1 MTSRS
6 DSTSPTPAPADRAPA
21 PELRGRSWLNTG
33 GAELDLAALRGK
45 IVLLDFWTFCCVNC
59 LHVLDEL
66 RPLEEKYAQ
75 ELVVIGVH
83 SPKFE
88 FEKDPEAL
96 QANIERYEV
105 THPVIDDPELAT
117 WTAYGARA
125 WPTLMVLDTHGRIA
139 GNLSGEGHA
148 QNLDALIGRLITEGE
163 ADGSL
168 RRGPAPT
175 VLAERPEQT
184 LRFPSK
190 LALLPDGRLVVSDP
204 GQHRLVIFQSDGQTV
219 GEVIGTGERGHADGE
234 AASAQFAEPNGV
246 LPLPED
252 VAEQVGYDLL
262 VADTANHLLRGVKL
276 GRDRLLRSRTASAVT
291 TVAGSGAQWMQGDE
305 LPRGE
310 GDPLSFALSTPWD
323 LAWSHVLGRA
333 VITMAGI
340 HQMWTFDPVTGTLL
354 VLAGT
359 TQEGLVDG
367 PVVGSWWAQPSGVD
381 ELPDGRLV
389 IADSETSAVRILDP
403 RTMRVSTAVGVGLFD
418 FGHVDGPA
426 HRARLQH
433 PLGVTALPDGRIA
446 VADTYNGAIRI
457 VDLGETGATAAESTQ
472 TQPTPQIQ
480 PIAAITG
487 LSGLGGASGGTG
499 GASGQQAGTDGA
511 AAAGSRAEGQS
522 AAGQAAAGQGADG
535 PSATGSGAA
544 GQGADANLADA
555 GPFPAASVI
564 TVATDLKEPSDAIVG
579 PPVDGIGQLVVVE
592 SGSHKVTWVPVAK
605 AAERMIDEGQQRSE
619 RPVTEVGPGQLRIRV
634 LFTPPQGHKLDDSM
648 GPSTQVSIT
657 TTPSALV
664 AEGGGTDTALE
675 RTVQLDPAYSE
686 GVLHVNARAA
696 SCDADPAVEFPACHM
711 HQQDWGV
718 PIRVVDGAPTE
729 LDLSLLD

>member
-1 MTSRS
+1 MS
-6 DSTSPTPAPADRAPA
+6 TPADPSQPLSARAHGSP
-21 PELRGRSWLNTG
+21 LRGRAWLNTG
-33 GAELDLAALRGK
+33 GVELDLEDLRGK

-66 RPLEEKYAQ
+66 RPLEEKWSQ

-96 QANIERYEV
+96 ADNIERYEV
-105 THPVIDDPELAT
+105 SHPVLDDPELRT
-117 WTAYGARA
+117 WSEYGARA

-148 QNLDALIGRLITEGE
+148 GNLDSLIERLVAEGE

-175 VLAERPEQT
+175 VLTERTPQT
-184 LRFPSK
+184 LRYPSK
-190 LALLPDGRLVVSDP
+190 VTSLRDGRVVVSDA
-204 GQHRLVIFQSDGQTV
+204 GQHRIVVFRPDGVTV
-219 GEVIGTGERGHADGE
+219 DEVIGEGIRGHVDGE
-234 AASAQFAEPNGV
+234 AEQARFAEPNGI
-246 LPLPED
+246 LELPEE
-252 VAEQVGYDLL
+252 VAEEVGYDLL

-276 GRDRLLRSRTASAVT
+276 GQDRLLRARTATEVV
-291 TVAGSGAQWMQGDE
+291 TVAGTGQQWMQGRP

-310 GDPLSFALSTPWD
+310 GDPRSFDLSTPWD
-323 LAWSHVLGRA
+323 LTWSNVLNRS

-340 HQMWTFDPVTGTLL
+340 HQMWMFDPVVQGLA

-403 RTMRVSTAVGVGLFD
+403 RVMQVSTLVGEGLFD
-418 FGHVDGPA
+418 YGHVDGA
-426 HRARLQH
+426 AATARLQH

-446 VADTYNGAIRI
+446 VADTYNGAIRLI
-457 VDLGETGATAAESTQ
+457 DEHGAE
-472 TQPTPQIQ
+472 
-480 PIAAITG
+480 
-487 LSGLGGASGGTG
+487 
-499 GASGQQAGTDGA
+499 D
-511 AAAGSRAEGQS
+511 
-522 AAGQAAAGQGADG
+522 D
-535 PSATGSGAA
+535 SAT
-544 GQGADANLADA
+544 
-555 GPFPAASVI
+555 VV
-564 TVATDLKEPSDAIVG
+564 TVATDLREPSDARVG
-579 PPVDGIGQLVVVE
+579 PPVDGIGQLIVVE
-592 SGSHKVTWVPVAK
+592 SGAHRLTWVPVAK
-605 AAERMIDEGQQRSE
+605 AAERVIDEGAQRSE
-619 RPVTEVGPGQLRIRV
+619 RPVTEVGPGPLRVRV
-634 LFTPPQGHKLDDSM
+634 LFTPPEGHKLDDSL

-657 TTPSALV
+657 TSPASMIRDGA
-664 AEGGGTDTALE
+664 GTGTELE
-675 RTVQLDPAYSE
+675 RVLELDPSITE

-696 SCDADPAVEFPACHM
+696 SCDADPTVEFPACHM

-718 PIRVVDGAPTE
+718 PIRVVEGGPDH
-729 LDLSLLD
+729 LDLSLLA

>member
-1 MTSRS
+1 MS
-6 DSTSPTPAPADRAPA
+6 TPADPSQPLSARAHGSP
-21 PELRGRSWLNTG
+21 LRGRAWLNTG
-33 GAELDLAALRGK
+33 GVELDLEDLRGK

-66 RPLEEKYAQ
+66 RPLEEKWSQ

-96 QANIERYEV
+96 ADNIERYEV
-105 THPVIDDPELAT
+105 SHPVLDDPELRT
-117 WTAYGARA
+117 WSEYGARA

-148 QNLDALIGRLITEGE
+148 ANLDALIERLVAEGE

-175 VLAERPEQT
+175 VLTERTAQT
-184 LRFPSK
+184 LRYPSK
-190 LALLPDGRLVVSDP
+190 VTSLRDGRVVVSDA
-204 GQHRLVIFQSDGQTV
+204 GQHRIVVFRPDGVTV
-219 GEVIGTGERGHADGE
+219 DEVIGEGIRGHVDGDAE
-234 AASAQFAEPNGV
+234 QARFAEPNGV
-246 LPLPED
+246 LELPEE
-252 VAEQVGYDLL
+252 VAEEVGYDLL

-276 GRDRLLRSRTASAVT
+276 GQDRLLRARTATEVM
-291 TVAGSGAQWMQGDE
+291 TVAGTGQQWMQGRP

-310 GDPLSFALSTPWD
+310 DDPRSFDLSTPWD
-323 LAWSHVLGRA
+323 LAWSTVLNRS

-340 HQMWTFDPVTGTLL
+340 HQMWMFDPVVQGLA

-403 RTMRVSTAVGVGLFD
+403 RVMRVSTLVGEGLFD
-418 FGHVDGPA
+418 YGHVDGA
-426 HRARLQH
+426 AATARLQH

-446 VADTYNGAIRI
+446 VADTYNGAIRLI
-457 VDLGETGATAAESTQ
+457 DEHGAE
-472 TQPTPQIQ
+472 
-480 PIAAITG
+480 
-487 LSGLGGASGGTG
+487 
-499 GASGQQAGTDGA
+499 D
-511 AAAGSRAEGQS
+511 
-522 AAGQAAAGQGADG
+522 D
-535 PSATGSGAA
+535 SAT
-544 GQGADANLADA
+544 
-555 GPFPAASVI
+555 VV
-564 TVATDLKEPSDAIVG
+564 TVATDLREPSDARVG
-579 PPVDGIGQLVVVE
+579 PPVDGIGQLIVVE
-592 SGSHKVTWVPVAK
+592 SGAHRLTWVPVAK
-605 AAERMIDEGQQRSE
+605 AAERVIDEGAQRSE
-619 RPVTEVGPGQLRIRV
+619 RPVTEVGPGPLTVRV
-634 LFTPPQGHKLDDSM
+634 LFTPPEGHKLDDSL

-657 TTPSALV
+657 TSPASMIRDGA
-664 AEGGGTDTALE
+664 GTGTELE
-675 RTVQLDPAYSE
+675 RVLELDPAMTE

-696 SCDADPAVEFPACHM
+696 SCDADPTVEFPACHM

-718 PIRVVDGAPTE
+718 PIRVVEGGPDH
-729 LDLSLLD
+729 LDLSLLA

>member
-1 MTSRS
+1 MS
-6 DSTSPTPAPADRAPA
+6 TPADPSQPLSARAHGSP
-21 PELRGRSWLNTG
+21 LRGRAWLNTG
-33 GAELDLAALRGK
+33 GVELDLEDLRGK

-66 RPLEEKYAQ
+66 RPLEEKWSQ

-96 QANIERYEV
+96 ADNIERYEV
-105 THPVIDDPELAT
+105 SHPVLDDPELRT
-117 WTAYGARA
+117 WSEYGARA

-148 QNLDALIGRLITEGE
+148 GNLDALIERLVAEGD

-175 VLAERPEQT
+175 VLTERTPQT
-184 LRFPSK
+184 LRYPSK
-190 LALLPDGRLVVSDP
+190 VTTLRDGRVVVSDA
-204 GQHRLVIFQSDGQTV
+204 GQHRIVVFRPDGVTV
-219 GEVIGTGERGHADGE
+219 DEVIGEGIRGYMDGE
-234 AASAQFAEPNGV
+234 AEQARFAEPNGV
-246 LPLPED
+246 LELPEE
-252 VAEQVGYDLL
+252 VAEEVGYDLL

-276 GRDRLLRSRTASAVT
+276 GQDRLLRARTATEVM
-291 TVAGSGAQWMQGDE
+291 TVAGTGQQWMQGRP

-310 GDPLSFALSTPWD
+310 GDPRGFDLSTPWD
-323 LAWSHVLGRA
+323 LAWSTVLNRS

-340 HQMWTFDPVTGTLL
+340 HQMWMFDPVVQGLA

-403 RTMRVSTAVGVGLFD
+403 RVMRVSTLVGEGLFD
-418 FGHVDGPA
+418 YGHVDGA
-426 HRARLQH
+426 AATARLQH

-446 VADTYNGAIRI
+446 VADTYNGAIRLI
-457 VDLGETGATAAESTQ
+457 DEHGAE
-472 TQPTPQIQ
+472 
-480 PIAAITG
+480 
-487 LSGLGGASGGTG
+487 
-499 GASGQQAGTDGA
+499 D
-511 AAAGSRAEGQS
+511 
-522 AAGQAAAGQGADG
+522 D
-535 PSATGSGAA
+535 SAT
-544 GQGADANLADA
+544 
-555 GPFPAASVI
+555 VV
-564 TVATDLKEPSDAIVG
+564 TVATDLREPSDACVG
-579 PPVDGIGQLVVVE
+579 PPVDGIGQLIVVE
-592 SGSHKVTWVPVAK
+592 SGAHRLTWVPVAK
-605 AAERMIDEGQQRSE
+605 AAERVIDEGAQRSE
-619 RPVTEVGPGQLRIRV
+619 RPVTEVGPGPLTVRV
-634 LFTPPQGHKLDDSM
+634 LFTPPEGHKLDDSL

-657 TTPSALV
+657 TSPASMIRDGA
-664 AEGGGTDTALE
+664 GTGTELE
-675 RTVQLDPAYSE
+675 RVLDLDPAMTE

-696 SCDADPAVEFPACHM
+696 SCDADPTVEFPACHM

-718 PIRVVDGAPTE
+718 PIRVVEGGPDH
-729 LDLSLLD
+729 LDLSLLA